1 MQIHLKLLKIMK
13 NSSFEKKIFNL
24 TKYHYRKSNEYKKLI
39 DFLNLENFKK
49 DIDTIPYL
57 PAKLFKEVDLK
68 SISDKEVFK
77 VLTSSGTSGG
87 NPSKIF
93 LDKNNAQNQTRVLNE
108 IMSNLLGKTRIPML
122 IIDQKPNISDAK
134 KFNAKTAAI
143 IGFSMFGKNHSYL
156 LNNDNNINY
165 VSLNKFLNDF
175 GKTKFFIFGFTSLV
189 YEHLINNINIKKLK
203 FNLNNGIL
211 LHGGGWKKM
220 QKIKVSNKIF
230 KEKLFKKFKF
240 KKIVNYYGLIEQTGS
255 IFIECEKC
263 ERFVTSRYSDVI
275 IRDKNFDIVEN
286 GKRGYIQLLSL
297 LPTSYPGHS
306 ILTEDIGEILIN
318 KKCSCAKHG
327 KSFLVHGRAEKSE
340 IRGCSDV

>member
-1 MQIHLKLLKIMK
+1 MK
-13 NSSFEKKIFNL
+13 DNSFENKIFNL
-24 TKYHYRKSNEYKKLI
+24 TKYHYRKSKEYRKII
-39 DFLNLENFKK
+39 DFLNLENFKE
-49 DIDTIPYL
+49 DVDAIPYL

-68 SISDKEVFK
+68 SISDREVFK

-93 LDKNNAQNQTRVLNE
+93 LDKNNAQNQIKVLNE

-122 IIDQKPNISDAK
+122 IIDQKPNISDTK

-156 LNNDNNINY
+156 LNDNNDINY
-165 VSLNKFLNDF
+165 VSLNKFLSDF
-175 GKTKFFIFGFTSLV
+175 GKTKFFVFGFTSLV
-189 YEHLINNINIKKLK
+189 YEYLINNLNTKKLNS
-203 FNLNNGIL
+203 NLNNGIL

-230 KEKLFKKFKF
+230 KEKLFKKFQF

-263 ERFVTSRYSDVI
+263 GRFVTSRYSDVI
-275 IRDKNFDIVEN
+275 IRDKNFDIVEK

-306 ILTEDIGEILIN
+306 ILTEDIGEIPDD

-327 KSFLVHGRAEKSE
+327 KSFLVYGRAEKSE